1 MKKLCFFIYNFN
13 KLGGMEKT
21 NSILINE
28 LAKLNRYDI
37 TLLSLFGVS
46 GHERFELLDSSYV
59 RVKYLFDEE
68 FNIRR
73 NSKVVIDTI
82 ENEVLSNN
90 FEVVISGDLRTYFA
104 KIKKRNKNKFRLI
117 LWEHFNCTQ
126 PHSITADL
134 GRMYFLKYTDKLV
147 VLTKRDQSNYIR
159 KFNHKDKITQIH
171 NPLIAENVRLADVSK
186 KRILSIGR
194 VEEQKG
200 FDQIIE
206 IGKQIAKYCDSWEWH
221 IYGDGWELAALS
233 HRVLQEGLDDFIKFK
248 GMFNQIE
255 EVYPYYSIFAMTSR
269 YEGMPLVLLE
279 AYAHH
284 IPMISFDCD
293 CGPSEI
299 IQDGKNGFLIPFFD
313 NNLYS
318 EKLLL
323 LVKDDKLRMQFSE
336 NCSLHMEEFDL
347 EFVLKQ
353 WENLLE

>member
-13 KLGGMEKT
+13 KLGGMEKA

-299 IQDGKNGFLIPFFD
+299 IQDGKNGFLIPCFD

-323 LVKDDKLRMQFSE
+323 LVEDDELRMQFSE
-336 NCSLHMEEFDL
+336 NCCLHMEDFDL
-347 EFVLKQ
+347 EFVLEQ
-353 WENLLE
+353 WKVLIE

>member
-13 KLGGMEKT
+13 KLGGMEKA

-46 GHERFELLDSSYV
+46 GHEQFQLLDSSNV

-68 FNIRR
+68 FNIRQ
-73 NSKVVIDTI
+73 NSKEVIDTI

-126 PHSITADL
+126 PHSIMADL

-159 KFNHKDKITQIH
+159 KFNHKDKITQIY
-171 NPLIAENVRLADVSK
+171 NPLIVEDVRLADMSK

-194 VEEQKG
+194 IEKQKG

-206 IGKQIAKYCDSWEWH
+206 IGKQIAKDCENWEWH
-221 IYGDGWELAALS
+221 IYGDGCGLEALS
-233 HRVLQEGLDDFIKFK
+233 HKIIQEGLDDFIKFK
-248 GMFNQIE
+248 GKYKQIE
-255 EVYPYYSIFAMTSR
+255 EVYPHYSIFAMTSR

-284 IPMISFDCD
+284 IPMLSFDCD

-299 IQDGKNGFLIPFFD
+299 IQDGKNGFLIPCFN

-323 LVKDDKLRMQFSE
+323 LVKDNKLRTQFSE
-336 NCSLHMEEFDL
+336 NCSLHMEGFDL
-347 EFVLKQ
+347 EFVLRQ
-353 WENLLE
+353 WKNLLE